1 MQRFLDGNSFPAYL
15 PAFKDSRILKS
26 HISLQEKPMGQ
37 LLVELSK
44 DIPSVQ
50 PHPRRPNAVFTIREN
65 TFSNVLYE
73 INTPKGRFG

>member
-1 MQRFLDGNSFPAYL
+1 MRFFA
-15 PAFKDSRILKS
+15 A
-26 HISLQEKPMGQ
+26 
-37 LLVELSK
+37 SK

-73 INTPKGRFG
+73 INTPREGLIELKGLIEKDSR